1 MGIIKIDIAC
11 LNQAINK
18 MNTYKKNWAA
28 NNTTAPT
35 TVGGGKTVN
44 ELEEIAQLYKD
55 LNKLMVTLASN
66 TAEFLTD
73 VKESYEESDRKAA
86 WHIFRD

>member
-1 MGIIKIDIAC
+1 MRIINIDIAC
-11 LNQAINK
+11 LNQAIIR
-18 MNTYKKNWAA
+18 MNTLKKNWAS
-28 NNTTAPT
+28 NNVTAPT

-44 ELEEIAQLYKD
+44 ELEEISQLYKD
-55 LNKLMVTLASN
+55 LNNLMVTLASN

-73 VKESYEESDRKAA
+73 VKEGYEESDRKAA